1 MPKREI
7 KIEQDTFRRLEQHAR
22 PLEDADAVINKA
34 LDAFEER
41 LQETGT
47 TPRKYKNISERDI
60 PDLTHTKVIKASID
74 GVPVQSPRWRYV
86 LDQMLILAGKRNY
99 DASQIGKMF
108 SLNVE
113 PGRRT
118 DNGYT
123 YLKEI
128 NISVQGT
135 SANKTCQAMI
145 QAARQLEL
153 VIDIQFQW
161 RNNDKAERPGEFGRI
176 RNSSNS

>member
-1 MPKREI
+1 
-7 KIEQDTFRRLEQHAR
+7 
-22 PLEDADAVINKA
+22 
-34 LDAFEER
+34 
-41 LQETGT
+41 
-47 TPRKYKNISERDI
+47 
-60 PDLTHTKVIKASID
+60 
-74 GVPVQSPRWRYV
+74 
-86 LDQMLILAGKRNY
+86 MLILAGKRNY
-99 DASQIGKMF
+99 NASQIGRMF

-113 PGRRT
+113 TGRRT

-135 SANKTCQAMI
+135 SANKTCKAMI
-145 QAARQLEL
+145 QAAQQLEV

-176 RNSSNS
+176 KNSSNS